1 MDYVSK
7 HALDE
12 ELRKIKKKEQD
23 LYKFILQQ
31 FLDLEEYKKSFSANI
46 SKNVDEIVKDKL
58 GNLNVSAGD
67 GKSGE
72 ARPHDPQGEAGLS
85 GPQGE
90 AGLAGPQGEAGP
102 AGPQGEA
109 GPAGPQGEA
118 GPQGLQGEAG
128 PAGPQGEAGPAGPQG
143 EAGPQGLQ
151 GEAGPAG
158 PQGEAGP
165 QGLQGEAGP
174 AGPQGEA
181 GPQGLQGEAGPQGLQ
196 GEAGPAG
203 PQGEAGPQGPAGL
216 ASGNLVKNVFK
227 YDDAFENDLFLESLS
242 ANHETVVLLGTN
254 IIGKLSLPK
263 PSPEMVGRQLLI
275 INTSD
280 NTWKISALSNF
291 KIGGQ
296 YEKSLNKEGHYIK
309 LLIDI
314 EKYYVI

>member
-7 HALDE
+7 HTLDE

-58 GNLNVSAGD
+58 GNLNVSGD
-67 GKSGE
+67 GNSGE
-72 ARPHDPQGEAGLS
+72 ARPQGPKGEAGPQ

-90 AGLAGPQGEAGP
+90 AGQPGPQGEAGQP
-102 AGPQGEA
+102 GPQGEA

-118 GPQGLQGEAG
+118 GPQG
-128 PAGPQGEAGPAGPQG
+128 
-143 EAGPQGLQ
+143 
-151 GEAGPAG
+151 
-158 PQGEAGP
+158 
-165 QGLQGEAGP
+165 
-174 AGPQGEA
+174 
-181 GPQGLQGEAGPQGLQ
+181 
-196 GEAGPAG
+196 
-203 PQGEAGPQGPAGL
+203 PQGEAGPQGPQGL
-216 ASGNLVKNVFK
+216 HGSSAGNLVQNIFK
-227 YDDAFENDLFLESLS
+227 YDDTFENDLFLKSLS
-242 ANHETVVLLGTN
+242 TNNETVVFLGTN
-254 IIGKLSLPK
+254 IVSKLSLPK
-263 PSPEMVGRQLLI
+263 PSPEMVGQQLLI

-280 NTWKISALSNF
+280 NTWKISALSNV

-314 EKYYVI
+314 EKYYII